1 MLFFI
6 LIFRHGR
13 GKASNVEIPVVNDD
27 GYDVLVGVGR
37 DGVDE
42 HADPIE
48 GSDISTSRQRRQWT
62 REETKLYVVMCIL
75 YIASIAF
82 VYYSLSL

>member
-1 MLFFI
+1 MKDKHRNLVRTGV
-6 LIFRHGR
+6 L
-13 GKASNVEIPVVNDD
+13 DD
-27 GYDVLVGVGR
+27 GYDVLVGVGL

-48 GSDISTSRQRRQWT
+48 GSDNSKSMQGIQWT